1 MFVPLG
7 GGTPLRYPYPMA
19 EQTGWQGERLTI
31 GLLGG
36 GTVGAAVARGLAS
49 RAEEWG
55 IGIAGIAVRDLAKAQ
70 AAGLDRIAPLTT
82 DPAALA
88 ASDEVDVVVELMGG
102 LDPAMPIVEAA
113 LKAGRPVVTANK
125 LLLATFGARLESL
138 ARSTDT
144 ALRFESAVA
153 AGVPVIGVLANDLS
167 ANEITSIRGIIN
179 GTTNYIL
186 TKMESEGWS
195 YDQALAEAQKIGYA
209 EANPKSDVEGEDAAA
224 KLVVLARLAAGTWPA
239 LSHVQFDVAPG
250 ITGVTPAAIADAATR
265 GARLRMI
272 AEWRNGG
279 DDASKDSLSVRV
291 TEVPAD
297 SRLGTTVGGGN
308 LIVISGDLIG
318 DLTMA
323 GAGAGP
329 GSTASGVLNDLL
341 AIARGEGSSWGDLPA
356 AIAAPAPA
364 WIKAAKRGAK

>member
-1 MFVPLG
+1 
-7 GGTPLRYPYPMA
+7 MA

-88 ASDEVDVVVELMGG
+88 ASADVDVVVELMGG

-153 AGVPVIGVLANDLS
+153 AGVPVIGVLARDMS

-224 KLVVLARLAAGTWPA
+224 KLVVLARLAAGAWPA
-239 LSHVQFDVAPG
+239 LSHVQFDDAPG

-272 AEWRNGG
+272 AEWQNGG

-297 SRLGTTVGGGN
+297 SRLGTTIGGGN

>member
-1 MFVPLG
+1 
-7 GGTPLRYPYPMA
+7 
-19 EQTGWQGERLTI
+19 
-31 GLLGG
+31 
-36 GTVGAAVARGLAS
+36 
-49 RAEEWG
+49 
-55 IGIAGIAVRDLAKAQ
+55 
-70 AAGLDRIAPLTT
+70 
-82 DPAALA
+82 
-88 ASDEVDVVVELMGG
+88 
-102 LDPAMPIVEAA
+102 
-113 LKAGRPVVTANK
+113 
-125 LLLATFGARLESL
+125 
-138 ARSTDT
+138 
-144 ALRFESAVA
+144 
-153 AGVPVIGVLANDLS
+153 LANDLS

-224 KLVVLARLAAGTWPA
+224 KLVVLARLAAGAWPA
-239 LSHVQFDVAPG
+239 LSHVQFDDAPG
-250 ITGVTPAAIADAATR
+250 ITGVTAAAIADAATR

-272 AEWRNGG
+272 AEWQNGG